1 MDAKEI
7 RSTVSNLEK
16 TTDDV
21 TILKLLNILNDG
33 VKPTEKLLRETK
45 VGVTVNKFRTSTN
58 TEINTLVKSMIRTW
72 RDVVQNEK
80 NAKKRAANGDVK
92 KTSSSSTS
100 AAPPSSSSA
109 PAAGSTKSKFHQG
122 PRNPKVDGV
131 NTLLYEDSTRNASVS
146 ALYTALAIERDDPSE
161 KILDVARNIE
171 LGVFKQE
178 YSAVNDAYRN
188 KLRTLTM
195 NLRNK
200 KNPDLRDRLLTGQI
214 APSKFITM
222 NPNEMAPESLKQ
234 EIEKLNKQNL
244 FDAQGATEK
253 RAVTDRFT
261 CGKCKHKKV
270 SYYQMQTRSADE
282 PLTTFCTCENCGNRW
297 KFSWIIV
304 HNLFRTIWTQKLRE
318 HLNFVYYRVLQ
329 YSL

>member
-1 MDAKEI
+1 M
-7 RSTVSNLEK
+7 
-16 TTDDV
+16 
-21 TILKLLNILNDG
+21 
-33 VKPTEKLLRETK
+33 
-45 VGVTVNKFRTSTN
+45 
-58 TEINTLVKSMIRTW
+58 
-72 RDVVQNEK
+72 
-80 NAKKRAANGDVK
+80 
-92 KTSSSSTS
+92 
-100 AAPPSSSSA
+100 
-109 PAAGSTKSKFHQG
+109 
-122 PRNPKVDGV
+122 

-297 KFSWIIV
+297 KFS
-304 HNLFRTIWTQKLRE
+304 
-318 HLNFVYYRVLQ
+318 
-329 YSL
+329 